1 MRVASSTTAL
11 SSDPEETMAAATD
24 RQHYA
29 LQTIFSFFLG
39 LMVLAFVGVGVNT
52 FYPQP
57 SETNQKAQQ
66 AISRQMEALNVKTS
80 NRSLN
85 ATEQA
90 QMTRL
95 QDQQNAL
102 QDKTDAEMKQWAR
115 NTSIILVI
123 CATFV
128 MGVSLVLSEQL
139 RVISNGLLL
148 GGLFIMLYGVGW
160 VIFSGNS
167 TARFVVIL
175 FALVVTLGLG
185 YVKFVRQRRDAV
197 AEGPGLG
204 TAAMDDAQ
212 IAGLA
217 ARVSALE
224 SKAAAAAAALGGDD
238 NP

>member
-1 MRVASSTTAL
+1 
-11 SSDPEETMAAATD
+11 MAVD

-57 SETNQKAQQ
+57 SETNQKQQQ

-80 NRSLN
+80 NRSLT
-85 ATEQA
+85 ATEQV

-102 QDKTDAEMKQWAR
+102 QDKTDAQMKEWRR
-115 NTSIILVI
+115 NTSIILVLF
-123 CATFV
+123 ATLV
-128 MGVSLVLSEQL
+128 MGISLLLSEQL

-148 GGLFIMLYGVGW
+148 GGLFIMVYGVGW

-185 YVKFVRQRRDAV
+185 YVKFVRQRHERAADEV
-197 AEGPGLG
+197 GPG
-204 TAAMDDAQ
+204 TAAIDDVQ
-212 IAGLA
+212 VAGLA
-217 ARVSALE
+217 ARVSDLE
-224 SKAAAAAAALGGDD
+224 ARAAAAAAALSGDD
-238 NP
+238 ASQRD